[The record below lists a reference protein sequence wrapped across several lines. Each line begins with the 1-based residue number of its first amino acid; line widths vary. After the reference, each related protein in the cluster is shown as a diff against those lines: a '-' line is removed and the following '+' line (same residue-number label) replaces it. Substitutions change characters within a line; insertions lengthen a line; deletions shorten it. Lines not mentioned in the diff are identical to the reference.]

1 MMVLPCEI
9 KAEAPTAK
17 VRRNKNDKLW
27 IVPEVLPPGFLHPK
41 SKKTVL
47 FLAAGHGCFI
57 FAIQKARTGGS
68 VYGVARGILLTN

>member
-27 IVPEVLPPGFLHPK
+27 IVPEVLPPGFFLRKKQK
-41 SKKTVL
+41 SCMI
-47 FLAAGHGCFI
+47 FGCF
-57 FAIQKARTGGS
+57 GS
-68 VYGVARGILLTN
+68 DALSLPPESKNERHVYEVARGILLTN

>member
-1 MMVLPCEI
+1 MMVQSCEI

-41 SKKTVL
+41 KQKKRRDIWLLGADALSLPPESKNERPCVCSR
-47 FLAAGHGCFI
+47 ARI
-57 FAIQKARTGGS
+57 F
-68 VYGVARGILLTN
+68 LTN